1 MQLRDLPCEGRPA
14 FPPTWKDPQTGSEPL
29 RHQPLAG
36 ILIEVEWGRHNLS
49 LELTNYWRGRRLHG
63 RLLTDDATVL
73 PRVHAMLSASIPRH
87 LDELIDMEIPPAVPS
102 GGRGSPEVPAEL
114 PPQPAPSEPSSQTAS
129 LTPSLH
135 PDVALLV
142 ATLIRKGILSAA
154 DIEATRRSL
163 AGPPISGTASV
174 TPRAARLP
182 NLLDG
187 RNSDPGRLTPRK

>member
-1 MQLRDLPCEGRPA
+1 MQLRDLACEGRPA
-14 FPPTWKDPQTGSEPL
+14 FPPSWKDPQTGSEPL

-49 LELTNYWRGRRLHG
+49 LELTNYWRGRRLRG

-73 PRVHAMLSASIPRH
+73 PRIHAMLSASVPRH

-102 GGRGSPEVPAEL
+102 EVRRRPEAPVEL
-114 PPQPAPSEPSSQTAS
+114 PSEPTPSGPSSQPAS
-129 LTPSLH
+129 MTPPLH

-154 DIEATRRSL
+154 DLEATRRSL
-163 AGPPISGTASV
+163 AEPPVSGTPSV
-174 TPRAARLP
+174 SPRAARLP
-182 NLLDG
+182 NFLEAL
-187 RNSDPGRLTPRK
+187 NSDSGRLTPRK